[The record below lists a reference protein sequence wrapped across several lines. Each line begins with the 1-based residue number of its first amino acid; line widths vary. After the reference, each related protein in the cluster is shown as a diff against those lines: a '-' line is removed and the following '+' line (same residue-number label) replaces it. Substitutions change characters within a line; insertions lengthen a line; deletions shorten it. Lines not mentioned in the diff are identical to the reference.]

1 MRILQL
7 TDIHLFSDTS
17 SAAAIKNRASFDSV
31 VSYII
36 SHRDLLNVDGI
47 VVSGD
52 ISHDGSVE
60 SYRYFFSKMELL
72 DIPYAYL
79 LGNHDSAE
87 HVLLAHQQHGGINNV
102 DAFQLSD
109 SQWRILFVNSVVKG
123 DDYGLISPQELNQ
136 LESQLSDSDRK
147 TAVFL
152 HHHLLPVGTPLVDE
166 CLLLNGHELLS
177 VCRRNGVRFIG
188 SGHAHT
194 LFQRK
199 TGDILLSVSPAVCHQ
214 WENGATSV
222 KIVENSGF
230 SVISLA
236 DRPVIKTFII

>member
-17 SAAAIKNRASFDSV
+17 SPTAIKNRASFDSV

-36 SHRDLLNVDGI
+36 SHSGQLNVDGI

-72 DIPYAYL
+72 DIPYTYL

-87 HVLLAHQQHGGINNV
+87 HVLLAHQQHEGVNNV
-102 DAFQLSD
+102 DDFRFSD

-123 DDYGLISPQELNQ
+123 RDHGFVSSQELKQ

-147 TAVFL
+147 TAVFM
-152 HHHLLPVGTPLVDE
+152 HHHLFPVGTPLVDE
-166 CLLLNGHELLS
+166 CLLLNSHELLS
-177 VCRRNGVRFIG
+177 VCRRNDVSFIG

-199 TGDILLSVSPAVCHQ
+199 TGDILLSVSPAVCYQ

-230 SVISLA
+230 SVISLT
-236 DRPVIKTFII
+236 DRPVIETFII

>member
-7 TDIHLFSDTS
+7 TDIHLFSDAS
-17 SAAAIKNRASFDSV
+17 SPAAVKNCASFDSV
-31 VSYII
+31 VSYIL
-36 SHRDLLNVDGI
+36 SHREQLNVDGI
-47 VVSGD
+47 VVTGD

-79 LGNHDSAE
+79 LGNHDNAE
-87 HVLLAHQQHGGINNV
+87 NVLLAHQQQGGANNV
-102 DAFQLSD
+102 DVCRLSD

-123 DDYGLISPQELNQ
+123 RDHGLISSQELNQ
-136 LESQLSDSDRK
+136 LERQLSESERK
-147 TAVFL
+147 TAVFM
-152 HHHLLPVGTPLVDE
+152 HHHVQPVGTPLVDE
-166 CLLLNGHELLS
+166 CMLLNGHELLS
-177 VCRRNGVRFIG
+177 VCRRSGVRFIG

-236 DRPVIKTFII
+236 DSLVIETFII